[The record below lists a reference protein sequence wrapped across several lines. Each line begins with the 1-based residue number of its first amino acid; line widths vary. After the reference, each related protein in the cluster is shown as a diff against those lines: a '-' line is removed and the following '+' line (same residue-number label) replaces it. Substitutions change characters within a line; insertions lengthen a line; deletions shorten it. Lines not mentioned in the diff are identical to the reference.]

1 MVLAIEAAAVDFVGW
16 DVPTRVATVG
26 LVAWAAATKASDV
39 PKTDFDFDVVAYD
52 ETNPVADF
60 AAAEPNYPFDQ
71 SIWLFSFFFLYYR
84 TRMRG

>member
-1 MVLAIEAAAVDFVGW
+1 MCGFMCGYGIALI
-16 DVPTRVATVG
+16 
-26 LVAWAAATKASDV
+26 AWAAATKASDV
-39 PKTDFDFDVVAYD
+39 PKTDFDFDFDVAYD